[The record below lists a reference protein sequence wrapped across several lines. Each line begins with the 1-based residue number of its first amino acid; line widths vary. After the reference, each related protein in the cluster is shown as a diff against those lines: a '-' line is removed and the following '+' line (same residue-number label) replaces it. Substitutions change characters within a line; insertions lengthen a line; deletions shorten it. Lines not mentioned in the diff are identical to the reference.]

1 MNPQN
6 LSNQSASTAGS
17 DPGGGATDI
26 SGALTDTKNKLTQT
40 ARDAASKVKGAAG
53 NTTVR
58 AKEEA
63 ARFAAEKKEAT
74 ASRIGSYSSAMHDTA
89 QSLEEKDPNI
99 AWFTHRA
106 ADRLQHVAE
115 YMRNRDFAALRQDA
129 ENMARRHPGAFYG
142 GMFLAGLVVGNLV
155 KASQRKIGENE
166 SMSGMDYDSDWSR
179 RQSQGQ
185 SEMDPMGQSELSDAE
200 RAAAGI

>member
-6 LSNQSASTAGS
+6 SSTQPSTGGS
-17 DPGGGATDI
+17 DPGGSATDI
-26 SGALTDTKNKLTQT
+26 SGTLTDTKNKISQT
-40 ARDAASKVKGAAG
+40 ARDAASKMKGAAG
-53 NTTVR
+53 NTTAR

-106 ADRLQHVAE
+106 ADRLQHIAE
-115 YMRNRDFAALRQDA
+115 YMRNRDFSALRQDA
-129 ENMARRHPGAFYG
+129 EDMARRHPGAFYG

-155 KASQRKIGENE
+155 QASQRKLSDNGNVGDMGYE
-166 SMSGMDYDSDWSR
+166 SDWSS
-179 RQSQGQ
+179 RQRE
-185 SEMDPMGQSELSDAE
+185 SEMGQPELSDAE